1 MDNIY
6 CFAIIKIYGVYLQKY
21 KLYFFTTQ
29 TYKELKK
36 LISNSPNDIISRNV
50 DKRKD
55 RFLIPMGGGGG
66 ELIS

>member
-21 KLYFFTTQ
+21 KLYFFATQ

-66 ELIS
+66 GGS